1 MNQNHKKMTERPTKT
16 TIEQY
21 AREGRKMMRNN
32 KKASIFGFW
41 DFWPGDRHVGGVL
54 QGIWELSLA
63 LN

>member
-32 KKASIFGFW
+32 KKASHLVSEIFGLVTDMLVVSFKVFGSCLW
-41 DFWPGDRHVGGVL
+41 L
-54 QGIWELSLA
+54 
-63 LN
+63 